1 MEREDL
7 TKAISNPEL
16 MRRALTVL
24 SKDPGPLELVCN
36 ATDTVYGRETTYYL
50 YRRGQRYIIAAECG
64 HIVPMEAVVL
74 SLDRATRAISQ
85 GGNLP
90 IGITVSCLAIVSSD
104 EIDTYCASDY
114 TITKEEVRPDG
125 TRVGK
130 KTLDA
135 GGWYSLILG
144 REVNDMEEVLQDME
158 AELHDGD

>member
-1 MEREDL
+1 MD
-7 TKAISNPEL
+7 KKDIIAAISNPGL
-16 MRRALTVL
+16 VRRAITALRT
-24 SKDPGPLELVCN
+24 DPGQLQLAHS

-90 IGITVSCLAIVSSD
+90 IGVTVTCLAIVSSH